1 MIGNYLAPLSG
12 SKRILLA
19 ALATSAL
26 FVTGCA
32 NMASTA
38 PETNPFSSGATL
50 KGVLHGG
57 NQPVSGATVNL
68 WFAGQLPSA
77 SILAATTTSANDGT
91 GSFSFVKNPTNGIA
105 NSGTTNQFSCP
116 SSGGGNDPLVYVV
129 AKGGNTINDGD
140 ATKNNTAA
148 AFIAIYGRCSLLSSA
163 SQVYMSEATTAAT
176 MAAVSQ
182 FFNPVTE
189 TIAADGVG
197 QQLIIINQMPSTIA
211 LLANLTTG
219 NAATSTTINAP
230 TSGGNINP
238 GITVTATPEVGKI
251 NLIANIISSCIN
263 NANSS
268 ASQCAT
274 LFSAAVPPIP
284 NTTNF
289 NPSTLPAAT
298 DTLQALYYMFTNPA
312 STNSTTPGTGNITSL
327 FNLAGGAG
335 APYQPYPNVQPTDW
349 TIAVSYTSTGAC
361 GTPTGGTGA
370 FINSPVDI
378 AIDASDNVWFANSQT
393 TTGNLSELAAGGV
406 PIACVLPGTGAV
418 GGTVIDA
425 AQNVW
430 VGTANGMVRYNP
442 ATTISL
448 TFPTPGNPVALA
460 ADGVNNVYF
469 SSVSGST
476 GSLYQLPLAA
486 TSGAAVT
493 PAPISQSVGP
503 NPIRIM
509 PDFKGVNATLNNI
522 WVTSGSTFVSQV
534 AAGTGGG
541 AIGGFLTTKH
551 TVAGTNAYGL
561 SITTG
566 GNIFVGDDDAT
577 NYLNQLVPS
586 NNNPSNI
593 SYASAPGFPFVGAAA
608 GISSPTMISVDPRGN
623 TWLANN
629 ANGSATG
636 SASEVSNGG
645 IATSPSTGFQKA
657 LTYLSSG
664 RALAIDQA
672 GNVWIAGDGA
682 NFLTEIVGG
691 SVPIFQPY
699 AVGLKVG
706 RFQKV
711 P

>member
-68 WFAGQLPSA
+68 YFAGQTSPAPVLV
-77 SILAATTTSANDGT
+77 ATTASANDGA
-91 GSFSFVKNPTNGIA
+91 GSFSFMKNPVNGVP
-105 NSGTTNQFSCP
+105 NSGTNNQFSCP
-116 SSGGGNDPLVYVV
+116 TVNGDPLVYVV
-129 AKGGNTINDGD
+129 ARGGNTLNDGD

-148 AFIAIYGRCSLLSSA
+148 AFIAVYGRCSLLSSA

-182 FFNPVTE
+182 FFNPITDS
-189 TIAADGVG
+189 ISSDGSG
-197 QQLIIINQMPSTIA
+197 QQLVIINQVPSTIA
-211 LLANLTTG
+211 LLASLTTG

-230 TSGGNINP
+230 TSSGSINP
-238 GITVTATPEVGKI
+238 AITVTATPEAGKI

-263 NANSS
+263 NATASNSMCS
-268 ASQCAT
+268 T

-284 NTTNF
+284 NTTNL

-327 FNLAGGAG
+327 FGLAGGVG

-349 TIAVSYTSTGAC
+349 TVAVSYASTGTC

-378 AIDASDNVWFANSQT
+378 AIDVSDNVWFANSQAA
-393 TTGNLSELAAGGV
+393 TGNLSELAAGGV
-406 PIACVLPGTGAV
+406 PTTCVLPGTGAV

-425 AQNVW
+425 ALNVW

-442 ATTISL
+442 ATAVSL

-469 SSVSGST
+469 TSVSGST

-486 TSGAAVT
+486 TSGTAVT
-493 PAPISQSVGP
+493 PAPISSLVGP

-509 PDFKGVNATLNNI
+509 PDFNGTPAHLNNI

-566 GNIFVGDDDAT
+566 GNIYVADNTT
-577 NYLNQLVPS
+577 NYLNQLVAS
-586 NNNPSNI
+586 N

-608 GISSPTMISVDPRGN
+608 GISSPTMISVDARGN
-623 TWLANN
+623 TWIANN
-629 ANGSATG
+629 ANGSGTG

-645 IATSPSTGFQKA
+645 IATSPSTGFQKMS
-657 LTYLSSG
+657 TYLSSG
-664 RALAIDQA
+664 RSLAVDQA
-672 GNVWIAGDGA
+672 GNVWIGGDGA

-699 AVGLKVG
+699 ALGLKNG
-706 RFQKV
+706 RFQK